1 MPIRASDYILPLVI
15 GKKSSKNPFA
25 QLNCFVGTA
34 FYIGANGVI
43 ATCGHIASTP
53 ASDEDLM
60 AYDINLQ
67 RFLKL
72 EMLQIHPEMD
82 FAIARTG
89 VKHNKY
95 LRLIKTE
102 MHPIELGTN
111 ISSFGYTNAG
121 RVGLDLRLEDKH
133 FKGYISFI
141 GTKPDTTLRCRTVC
155 ELSFPT
161 LNGFKGA
168 PVFFENKSSLVGMLY
183 GNRESKIEVP
193 LNALVEIKCKA
204 ETKQQPHSLVLG
216 LMHTVNDIVT
226 FIEDM
231 GIKVKGG

>member
-1 MPIRASDYILPLVI
+1 MPIKASDYILPLVI
-15 GKKSSKNPFA
+15 GKKNSKNPFA
-25 QLNCFVGTA
+25 QLNRFVGTA

-60 AYDINLQ
+60 AYDPNLQ

-72 EMLQIHPEMD
+72 EMLQIHSKMD

-95 LRLIKTE
+95 LRLVKTK

-111 ISSFGYTNAG
+111 ISSFGYINAG
-121 RVGLDLRLEDKH
+121 RVGADLRLEDKY

-141 GTKPDTTLRCRTVC
+141 GINPDSTLKCRTVC

-161 LNGFKGA
+161 LSGFSGA
-168 PVFFENKSSLVGMLY
+168 PVFFENKKSLVGMLY
-183 GNRESKIEVP
+183 GNRESQIEVFSNS
-193 LNALVEIKCKA
+193 LADIKAKA
-204 ETKQQPHSLVLG
+204 KTRKQSRTMALG

-226 FIEDM
+226 FLEDM
-231 GIKVKGG
+231 GIKVKGA